1 MSRIQNIETNL
12 TSINDAS
19 FQELCDKLIYSKYK
33 NPSAFARIGSVI
45 GKQKTK
51 KGTPDSFL
59 LMPDGEYIFTETTT
73 NISDKDKLLKDIIA
87 CFDYRKTNISPD
99 KVKEINLFFNFNI
112 DQAYIE
118 KLKSIAKSFNPITE
132 IKFWSLDL
140 LTYELSM
147 NHHDLVSDYLGLSY
161 DTGQIVSIEK
171 FISEYNRSS
180 HGIATPLDNE
190 FIQRRQEM
198 DELKRKIA
206 EKDFIIVTGAAGVGK
221 TKLVLESIREFIQ
234 ENKTYKSYCISY
246 KYVSILNDLYQYVR
260 DGDDCILFADDANRI
275 EHFNQLVAYYQS
287 NQFGKLKILITVRDY
302 AYSDLYLN
310 CPEEL
315 TEFIKLKKLSG
326 NQLINI
332 VKGEPFGITN
342 PNYQDVIINI
352 SDGNPRLAVMLSRL
366 AVEKQDIAV
375 LSDVSNLFETYFNTF
390 IKDQKELANSINIK
404 SLGVISFFNAI
415 NIREKER
422 LLGILKTF
430 DIPYE
435 DFLEAVQKLNSFE
448 IVEINYD
455 YVKISEQNLS
465 TFFFYL
471 AFIKNK
477 QLSFYT
483 LLTHY
488 YPDYMNRFSDCI
500 IPANDT
506 FGSEKVMDVVRPDLK
521 KHFDTI
527 YDDSEKSYKFLSVFW
542 LYLRSETLE
551 YLYNEI
557 NTYSEHESINT
568 KRMILEKKSTLSDK
582 DQTLELLGKF
592 YVGCPELKDAIELS
606 FEYIEKCPFLTHKLI
621 SKFKELINF
630 EAKDQHNNFR
640 RQKILLKI
648 LIDKI
653 EKGSC
658 SCLQV
663 FYGIAKLFLKFKF
676 QYVNGYRDQTI
687 HFCTYTIPLSNKIK
701 DIRKMIWDSLNLHF
715 LENQNECFQVLKDYS
730 EVGGEITKEIIEYD
744 LLFIFNIIDNHLK
757 NEFFEHCLYVQKLI
771 RWLQRHNIQSSKFER
786 YRNDFVNPMYNLFTK
801 IDIYGYG
808 YKEDYEF
815 DDYGEFLRL
824 KELEIRSSY
833 IFKDQADMDSF
844 HSMFADIVN
853 VRKPETI
860 HLESLDFILEEN
872 FKRNFNIGFKFLELL
887 AKRNDRLW
895 FIPTRSLKQI
905 LVIEENVC
913 LVWELIESISFR
925 SKPLWKISFFT
936 EINSVLIKNEHIDMI
951 LEIFRE
957 IENLKFMSLDW
968 VERYLNLDYELYDKI
983 LTIITERNRE
993 PNVKIG
999 LQIDYFEKTFKILS
1013 KNKPLIQEAYL
1024 QQVKID
1030 SHFDYNKNGLFRIIE
1045 MNPVFLKDYFDYFYF
1060 SDDISIEFT
1069 ETKADWGFIWGIQEI
1084 EPVLS
1089 EIFIRIARKKVFSG
1103 FSSHFLNNFFRN
1115 LKEDKKVRAN
1125 EFLFELLKT
1134 NYKNVKIVNL
1144 IVNIVRY
1151 SIREI
1156 FDNILLLYISLN
1168 QDPEFFAKIW
1178 WRGNGGEYNGD
1189 DISGEIEANDWKKIL
1204 SIIERSEYNINLIPV
1219 KKVIKE
1225 KIYSC
1230 LKFAESEKTNLFLD
1244 K

>member
-118 KLKSIAKSFNPITE
+118 KLKSIAKSFNPKTE

-246 KYVSILNDLYQYVR
+246 KYVSILNDLYQYVK

-275 EHFNQLVAYYQS
+275 DHFKQLVAYYQS
-287 NQFGKLKILITVRDY
+287 NRFGKLKILITVRDY
-302 AYSDLYLN
+302 ARSDLYLN
-310 CPEEL
+310 CPAEL
-315 TEFIKLKKLSG
+315 TEVIKLKKLSG
-326 NQLINI
+326 NQLIDI

-422 LLGILKTF
+422 LLEILKNF
-430 DIPYE
+430 DIPYG

-477 QLSFYT
+477 QLSFGN

-488 YPDYMNRFSDCI
+488 YTDYMSRFSDCI
-500 IPANDT
+500 IPANNT

-542 LYLRSETLE
+542 FYLRSETLE

-557 NTYSEHESINT
+557 NTFSEHESFNT

-640 RQKILLKI
+640 RQTLLLKI

-653 EKGSC
+653 EKDSC

-701 DIRKMIWDSLNLHF
+701 NIRKMIWDTLNLHF

-730 EVGGEITKEIIEYD
+730 AIGGEISKEIIEYD

-824 KELEIRSSY
+824 KELEIRSAY

-872 FKRNFNIGFKFLELL
+872 FKKNFNIGFKFLKLL

-913 LVWELIESISFR
+913 LVWKLIESISFR

-936 EINSVLIKNEHIDMI
+936 EIDDLLIKNEHIDMI

-957 IENLKFMSLDW
+957 IENLKFMSLGW

-1144 IVNIVRY
+1144 IVNIARY

-1225 KIYSC
+1225 RIYSC
-1230 LKFAESEKTNLFLD
+1230 LRFAESEKTNLFLD
-1244 K
+1244 R

>member
-12 TSINDAS
+12 TSINDAA
-19 FQELCDKLIYSKYK
+19 FQELCDRLIYFKYK
-33 NPSAFARIGSVI
+33 NPSAFARIGSVT

-59 LMPDGEYIFTETTT
+59 LMSDGEYIFTEITT

-87 CFDYRKTNISPD
+87 CFDYKKTNISSD
-99 KVKEINLFFNFNI
+99 KVKEINLFFNFKI
-112 DQAYIE
+112 DNAYIE
-118 KLKSIAKSFNPITE
+118 KLKSVATSFNPKTE
-132 IKFWSLDL
+132 IIFWSLDL
-140 LTYELSM
+140 LTSELST

-190 FIQRRQEM
+190 FVQRRQEM

-246 KYVSILNDLYQYVR
+246 KYDSILNDIYQYVS
-260 DGDDCILFADDANRI
+260 DGDDYILFADDANRI
-275 EHFNQLVAYYQS
+275 DHFNQLIAYYQS
-287 NQFGKLKILITVRDY
+287 KQFGKLKILITVRDY

-310 CPEEL
+310 CPAEL
-315 TEFIKLKKLSG
+315 TEVIKLKKLSD
-326 NQLINI
+326 NQLIDI

-342 PNYQDVIINI
+342 PNYQDVITRI

-366 AVEKQDIAV
+366 AVEKKDISV

-390 IKDQKELANSINIK
+390 IKDQKELANPINIK

-415 NIREKER
+415 NIRNKER
-422 LLGILKTF
+422 LLEILKNF
-430 DIPYE
+430 NIPYE
-435 DFLEAVQKLNSFE
+435 DFLEAVQKLNCFE

-477 QLSFYT
+477 QLSFGT

-488 YPDYMNRFSDCI
+488 YTDYMSRFSDCI
-500 IPANDT
+500 IPANNT
-506 FGSEKVMDVVRPDLK
+506 FGSEKVMDVVLPDLK

-542 LYLRSETLE
+542 FYLRSETLE

-568 KRMILEKKSTLSDK
+568 KRMILEKKSTLSGK

-621 SKFKELINF
+621 SQFKELINF

-640 RQKILLKI
+640 RQTILLKT

-676 QYVNGYRDQTI
+676 QYVNGYKDRTI
-687 HFCTYTIPLSNKIK
+687 HFHTYTIPLSKKIK
-701 DIRKMIWDSLNLHF
+701 DIRKMIWDTLDLYF
-715 LENQNECFQVLKDYS
+715 LENQDECFQVLKDYS
-730 EVGGEITKEIIEYD
+730 AVGGEISKEILEYD

-786 YRNDFVNPMYNLFTK
+786 YRNDFINPMYDLFTK
-801 IDIYGYG
+801 VNMYGYG
-808 YKEDYEF
+808 HKEDYEF

-824 KELEIRSSY
+824 KELEIRSAY

-844 HSMFADIVN
+844 HSMFTDIVN
-853 VRKPETI
+853 VHKPETI

-872 FKRNFNIGFKFLELL
+872 FKRDYNIGFKFLELL
-887 AKRNDRLW
+887 AKRNDKLL

-913 LVWELIESISFR
+913 LVWELIERISFR
-925 SKPLWKISFFT
+925 NKPLWKISFFT
-936 EINSVLIKNEHIDMI
+936 EIDSALIKNEHIDMI

-968 VERYLNLDYELYDKI
+968 VERYLNFDYELYDKI
-983 LTIITERNRE
+983 LTIVTERNRE
-993 PNVKIG
+993 LNVKIS
-999 LQIDYFEKTFKILS
+999 LQIHYFEKTFKMLS
-1013 KNKPLIQEAYL
+1013 KNMPLIQEAYL

-1045 MNPVFLKDYFDYFYF
+1045 MNPGFLKDYFDYFYF
-1060 SDDISIEFT
+1060 SDDIEFT
-1069 ETKADWGFIWGIQEI
+1069 ERKADWGFIWEI
-1084 EPVLS
+1084 EGMEPVFS
-1089 EIFIRIARKKVFSG
+1089 EIFKRITEKNVFSG
-1103 FSSHFLNNFFRN
+1103 FSSHFLNNFFSN
-1115 LKEDKKVRAN
+1115 LKEDKKAKAN
-1125 EFLFELLKT
+1125 EFLFELLKA
-1134 NYKNVKIVNL
+1134 NYKDIRIVNL
-1144 IVNIVRY
+1144 IVNIARY
-1151 SIREI
+1151 ARKEI
-1156 FDNILLLYISLN
+1156 YENILLLYISLN
-1168 QDPEFFAKIW
+1168 QDPDVFGKIW
-1178 WRGNGGEYNGD
+1178 WRGNGGEYNGG

-1204 SIIERSEYNINLIPV
+1204 SIIERSEHGTNLIPI
-1219 KKVIKE
+1219 KKVIKDR
-1225 KIYSC
+1225 IYSC
-1230 LKFAESEKTNLFLD
+1230 LRFAESEKTNLFLD
-1244 K
+1244 R

>member
-1 MSRIQNIETNL
+1 MSRIQSIETNL
-12 TSINDAS
+12 TSINDAA

-118 KLKSIAKSFNPITE
+118 KLKSITKSFNPKTE

-198 DELKRKIA
+198 DELKRKIG
-206 EKDFIIVTGAAGVGK
+206 EKDFIIVNGAAGVGK

-246 KYVSILNDLYQYVR
+246 KYVSILNDLYQYVK

-275 EHFNQLVAYYQS
+275 DHFKQLVAYYQS
-287 NQFGKLKILITVRDY
+287 NRFGKLKILITVRDY
-302 AYSDLYLN
+302 ACSDLYLN
-310 CPEEL
+310 CPAEL
-315 TEFIKLKKLSG
+315 TEVIKLKKLSG

-422 LLGILKTF
+422 LLGILKNF
-430 DIPYE
+430 DIPYG

-477 QLSFYT
+477 QLSFGN

-488 YPDYMNRFSDCI
+488 YTDYMSRFSDCI
-500 IPANDT
+500 IPANNT

-542 LYLRSETLE
+542 FYLRSETLE

-557 NTYSEHESINT
+557 NTFSEHESFNT

-640 RQKILLKI
+640 RQTLLLKI

-701 DIRKMIWDSLNLHF
+701 NIRKMIWDTLNLHF
-715 LENQNECFQVLKDYS
+715 SENQDECFQVLKDYS
-730 EVGGEITKEIIEYD
+730 EVGGEISKEIIEYD

-808 YKEDYEF
+808 HEEDYEF

-824 KELEIRSSY
+824 KELEIRSAY

-860 HLESLDFILEEN
+860 HLKSLDFILEEN
-872 FKRNFNIGFKFLELL
+872 FKKNFNIGFKFLKLL

-936 EINSVLIKNEHIDMI
+936 EIDDVLIKNEHIDMI

-957 IENLKFMSLDW
+957 IENLKFMSLGW
-968 VERYLNLDYELYDKI
+968 AERYLNLDYELYDKI

-1225 KIYSC
+1225 RIYSC
-1230 LKFAESEKTNLFLD
+1230 LRFAESEKTNLFLD